1 MKLII
6 ALLSFIILSNCSTH
20 SVKLGKKCTKLAS
33 DNSYEKSIIWIVDKE
48 NTEIFR
54 SKINKENCKING
66 EKLWNLSFYLFSWYI
81 GLL

>member
-48 NTEIFR
+48 NTETFR
-54 SKINKENCKING
+54 SKVNKENCKING

>member
-48 NTEIFR
+48 NTETFR

-66 EKLWNLSFYLFSWYI
+66 EKL
-81 GLL
+81 

>member
-48 NTEIFR
+48 NTETFR
-54 SKINKENCKING
+54 SKVNKENCKING
-66 EKLWNLSFYLFSWYI
+66 EKL
-81 GLL
+81 

>member
-20 SVKLGKKCTKLAS
+20 SVKFGKKCTKLAS

-48 NTEIFR
+48 NIENQNKDHTTENNTNI
-54 SKINKENCKING
+54 INKYRYKSTVDIM
-66 EKLWNLSFYLFSWYI
+66 SAYI
-81 GLL
+81 I

>member
-48 NTEIFR
+48 NIETFR

-66 EKLWNLSFYLFSWYI
+66 EKL
-81 GLL
+81 

>member
-20 SVKLGKKCTKLAS
+20 SVKLGKKCTKLAR

-48 NTEIFR
+48 NTETFR

-66 EKLWNLSFYLFSWYI
+66 EKL
-81 GLL
+81 

>member
-6 ALLSFIILSNCSTH
+6 ALLSFVILSNCSTH

-48 NTEIFR
+48 NIETFR

-66 EKLWNLSFYLFSWYI
+66 EKLWNLSFYLFS
-81 GLL
+81 

>member
-6 ALLSFIILSNCSTH
+6 MLLSFIILSNCSTH
-20 SVKLGKKCTKLAS
+20 SVKLGKKCTKLSS

-48 NTEIFR
+48 NTETFR

-66 EKLWNLSFYLFSWYI
+66 EKL
-81 GLL
+81 